1 MSTAKNE
8 RLLNLLI
15 CLTSTRQFL
24 TADRIR
30 RAVTAYN
37 QDDSPKGQQA
47 FERMFERDKEELR
60 ELGVVIET
68 GTNSISDQIPG
79 YRIKGRDSYLPDL
92 ALTAAEATVLGIA
105 TDWWRSAQ
113 FASETQGA
121 VRKLKAAG
129 IHVEASGEGWD
140 PQLRGSDATFD
151 ALLHAASDQREVAF
165 DYRGRTTGPPVTRR
179 RLQPWGLVSWKA
191 RWYLVG
197 HDLDRAAT
205 RVFRLSRIVGS
216 VELTSDAGAFERST
230 ADLRAM
236 VGDTGFVQP
245 LRAVIRLHGT
255 PAPGLRRLTA
265 GVEQPDAADDIAI
278 RARDAAALANVV
290 APYGDQVEV
299 LAPPEARQ
307 ATIRHLQQLAQ
318 LGTKGD
324 R

>member
-1 MSTAKNE
+1 MSSAKNE

-37 QDDSPKGQQA
+37 QDDSKKGQQA
-47 FERMFERDKEELR
+47 FERMFERDKDELR

-68 GTNSISDQIPG
+68 GTNSFSEQVPG

-121 VRKLKAAG
+121 VRKLKAVG
-129 IHVEASGEGWD
+129 VSVDPSVDGWD
-140 PQLRGSDATFD
+140 PQLRGSDPAFDTLLLAATE
-151 ALLHAASDQREVAF
+151 QREVAF
-165 DYRGRTTGPPVTRR
+165 DYRARTSEPPVSRR
-179 RLQPWGLVSWKA
+179 HLQPWGLVSWKA

-197 HDLDRAAT
+197 HDLDRQDT
-205 RVFRLSRIVGS
+205 RVFRLSRILGA
-216 VELTSDAGAFERST
+216 VELTTDAGAFERS
-230 ADLRAM
+230 AEDLRAI
-236 VGDTGFVQP
+236 VGDAGFAQP

-255 PAPGLRRLTA
+255 QAPGLRRMTT
-265 GVEQPDAADDIAI
+265 GVEQPGGENDIAI
-278 RARDAAALANVV
+278 RARDAAAVANIV

-299 LAPPEARQ
+299 LDPPEART
-307 ATIRHLQQLAQ
+307 ATVRRLEQLAQ
-318 LGTKGD
+318 LDTRGA